1 MQTRLGSLLE
11 VVVNT
16 VLGLAIAMV
25 ATNWICAAYGIPMS
39 LNSNFILTSWMTVV
53 SIARS
58 YLLRRLFNGAGAA
71 WCCAQLARVRLAL
84 FKHKRRAA
92 MAQRDTQPPMHL
104 TCGCGHTPLPNER
117 DSE

>member
-16 VLGLAIAMV
+16 VLGLVIAMV

-104 TCGCGHTPLPNER
+104 NCRCGYTPLPNER